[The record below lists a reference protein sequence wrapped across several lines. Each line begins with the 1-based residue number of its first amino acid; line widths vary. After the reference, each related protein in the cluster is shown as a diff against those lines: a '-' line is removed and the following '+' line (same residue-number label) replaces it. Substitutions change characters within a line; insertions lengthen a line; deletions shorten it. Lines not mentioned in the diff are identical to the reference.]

1 MRKIILAI
9 VLVISLTFGL
19 TLTAN
24 AKAVGMQDMWA
35 YVYSWD
41 GSMTAD
47 GLMEVT
53 RITSGITFVVLQR
66 DSTVTMET
74 LYVYGKKTE
83 VTTGMAQPVTGTS
96 FGTNTVCNDMV
107 AFAVDPSE
115 TGDTY
120 VDLIVV
126 DQAGGYTSVVRDFTK
141 HTHTIIIDERPLIK
155 HWGAAWLITTATSTE
170 VDTGI
175 EFDRPSIIHEMKVQV
190 CTAFASANFLDVGLT
205 AAGTGGD
212 ANGFI
217 NDEQIA
223 TQGWNNIYRPGVDL
237 TVYLVSTGAGAER
250 SFYCS
255 TRDDATNV
263 INGPS
268 LGTFLGNFMIGT
280 HASVIDQVGI
290 GILNKESLVIHG
302 TIEQTLTYTFAS
314 GCSSAVVANSTGWGI
329 VWFNFT
335 AIR

>member
-24 AKAVGMQDMWA
+24 AKAVGIQDMWA
-35 YVYSWD
+35 NVYSWD
-41 GSMTAD
+41 GSMTAN

-53 RITSGITFVVLQR
+53 RITTGISFVVLQR

-96 FGTNTVCNDMV
+96 FAAASVCDDKV

-155 HWGAAWLITTATSTE
+155 HWGAAWLITTATSTNIT
-170 VDTGI
+170 TGI
-175 EFDRPSIIHEMKVQV
+175 EFDRPSIIHEMKIQV
-190 CTAFASANFLDVGLT
+190 CTAFASMTVVHVGLT
-205 AAGTGGD
+205 AAGTNGD
-212 ANGFI
+212 HDGFI
-217 NDEQIA
+217 HGEQIA
-223 TQGWNNIYRPGVDL
+223 TQGWNSIYRPGVDL
-237 TVYLVSTGAGAER
+237 TRYLVSSAGER
-250 SFYCS
+250 GCYAS
-255 TRDDATNV
+255 TRTPNDGLL
-263 INGPS
+263 GPS
-268 LGTFLGNFMIGT
+268 LGTFLGNWMLGT
-280 HASVIDQVGI
+280 SDTAIDSRGI
-290 GILNKESLVIHG
+290 GILNRECLLLHG
-302 TIEQTLTYTFAS
+302 TTEQSLTYNFGTGVA
-314 GCSSAVVANSTGWGI
+314 SAVAANSTGWGI